1 MEVIIILFLICLN
14 GLLSMAEI
22 SVVSARKSKLETQS
36 KKGNKKAGK
45 VLKAIEQPD
54 KFLSTIQ
61 IGITAIGLLTGIYSG
76 DSIGDRLRTLLVEC
90 GISPALAGSISIV
103 SILIIVTYFTI
114 ILGELVP
121 KRIGLTNPERI
132 STTMIGAM
140 SILSKIL
147 HPFVWLLSIST
158 AGVVKL
164 FHIHPNK
171 HAHIT
176 EEEIRSIIQ
185 EGRDTGEVQPEEQ
198 DIMERVFS
206 LGDRDLRSL
215 MTHRNDLIWIDVE
228 DSWNDVERK
237 ISEKVHY
244 IYPVS
249 EDSIENIIGVVFL
262 KDIFTCNHNNFRPK
276 LLAHP
281 PQFLPENT
289 SVYHALNT
297 FKKNKIHYAIIT
309 DEFGV
314 MQGMVTMN
322 DILESLVGNASE
334 LDTENEEYEITE
346 QPDGSWIVDGQ
357 YPFFDFLAYFD
368 LDNEDE
374 DYPFYTVGGLFLE
387 QTGHIPHV
395 GESLKWK
402 NFYFEIL
409 QMDHVRI
416 AQLRVSKV
424 ADPA

>member
-1 MEVIIILFLICLN
+1 MEIVIIFILILLN
-14 GLLSMAEI
+14 GFLSMIEM

-36 KKGNKKAGK
+36 RKGNKKAAG
-45 VLKAIEQPD
+45 VLKALENPD

-76 DSIGDRLRTLLVEC
+76 DSIGDRLKCFLIDCGVNSTLA
-90 GISPALAGSISIV
+90 SSISVI
-103 SILIIVTYFTI
+103 SILIIITYFTI
-114 ILGELVP
+114 VLGELVP

-132 STTMIGAM
+132 STAMIGPMAF
-140 SILSKIL
+140 LSKIL
-147 HPFVWLLSIST
+147 HPFVWLLSVST
-158 AGVVKL
+158 SAVVK
-164 FHIHPNK
+164 FFRIHPSED
-171 HAHIT
+171 AHIT

-185 EGRDTGEVQPEEQ
+185 EGCDTGEVQAVEQ
-198 DIMERVFS
+198 DIMERVFL

-215 MTHRNDLIWIDVE
+215 MTHRNDLVWIDVK
-228 DSWNDVERK
+228 DTWNDVERK
-237 ISEKVHY
+237 LSEKVHY

-249 EDSIENIIGVVFL
+249 ENAIENIVGVVFL
-262 KDIFTCNHNNFRPK
+262 KDIFNCERDSFSPQS
-276 LLAHP
+276 LAHT
-281 PQFLPENT
+281 PQFLPENA

-322 DILESLVGNASE
+322 DILESLVGNAFE
-334 LDTENEEYEITE
+334 LDTENEEYEML
-346 QPDGSWIVDGQ
+346 QQADGSWIVDGQ

-368 LDNEDE
+368 LDNDDE

-395 GESLKWK
+395 GETIEWK
-402 NFYFEIL
+402 NFHFEII

-416 AQLRVSKV
+416 SQLRVSKIP
-424 ADPA
+424 DLE